1 MKLRKIA
8 LRNIFRNTRRSILSA
23 TAIAVAAMT
32 MTFLFSMLKGMEDE
46 LGYNLQ
52 TFYTGEVRVRNPE
65 YTEYEQLNPLH
76 LRVMEYEEV
85 IRIIEEETDAPLIS
99 PRVSFPG
106 VVYREEDNFHL
117 LGLGVDFTREKEYM
131 ELEDL
136 LKEGRIPEMGKDEA
150 VIGTGLARDI
160 GVGVGDK
167 ITILS
172 QTMRR
177 GSNAITFT
185 VTGLAAFPV
194 EALTEQYL
202 LAPLDRVQYFLRMD
216 EGVTE
221 VLVRYP
227 GHNRSI
233 AQAESI
239 NQALENAGFTDIEAR
254 SWENMRTTYSFVKMA
269 SAIYNFIAIFL
280 FLLGSTVI
288 ISTTMMVV
296 YERMREIGT
305 IAALGMRGGQI
316 VKLFFLEALFISIA
330 GSLAGVLLG
339 IGITVPLSYIGLNFG
354 EAMQGVS
361 MEISNIVYPRLNL
374 PAAVFVFI
382 ASVVVASAASFVPSR
397 KAAKIEPIHALRVE

>member
-106 VVYREEDNFHL
+106 VVYREEDNFQL

-160 GVGVGDK
+160 GVGVGEK

-254 SWENMRTTYSFVKMA
+254 SWKKMQTTYSFVKMA

-374 PAAVFVFI
+374 PAAIFVFI

>member
-160 GVGVGDK
+160 GVGVGEK

-177 GSNAITFT
+177 GSNAITFM

-254 SWENMRTTYSFVKMA
+254 SWEKMQTTYSFVKMA

-354 EAMQGVS
+354 EAMRGVS

-374 PAAVFVFI
+374 PAAIFVFI

>member
-1 MKLRKIA
+1 MKLGKIA

-23 TAIAVAAMT
+23 IAIAVAALT
-32 MTFLFSMLKGMEDE
+32 MTFLFSMLKGMQDD

-52 TFYTGEVRVRNPE
+52 TFYTGEVRVRDPE
-65 YTEYEQLNPLH
+65 YTQYEQLNPLH
-76 LRVMEYEEV
+76 LRVHNYEEV
-85 IRIIEEETDAPLIS
+85 IGIIEEETDAPLVS

-106 VVYREEDNFHL
+106 VVYKEEDNFHL
-117 LGLGVDFTREKEYM
+117 MGLGVDFNREKEYM
-131 ELEDL
+131 KLEEL
-136 LKEGRIPEMGKDEA
+136 LKDGRIPEMGKDEA
-150 VIGTGLARDI
+150 VIGTGLAEDI
-160 GVGVGDK
+160 GVKVGDK

-202 LAPLDRVQYFLRMD
+202 LAPLDRIQYFLRMD
-216 EGVTE
+216 ESVTE

-227 GHNRSI
+227 DHNRSI
-233 AQAESI
+233 AEAESI
-239 NQALENAGFTDIEAR
+239 NRALKDAGFTDIEAR
-254 SWENMRTTYSFVKMA
+254 SWEKMQTTYSFIKMA

-330 GSLAGVLLG
+330 GSFIGVVLG
-339 IGITVPLSYIGLNFG
+339 IGITIPLSQIGLDFG
-354 EAMQGVS
+354 SAMEGVS
-361 MEISNIVYPRLNL
+361 MEISNVVYPQLNI
-374 PAAVFVFI
+374 PAAIFVFVTAVI
-382 ASVVVASAASFVPSR
+382 VASAASFIPSR

>member
-23 TAIAVAAMT
+23 IAIAVAALT
-32 MTFLFSMLKGMEDE
+32 MTFLFSMLKGMQEE

-65 YTEYEQLNPLH
+65 YTEFEQLNPLH
-76 LRVMEYEEV
+76 LRVHNYEEV
-85 IRIIEEETDAPLIS
+85 ISIIEEETDAPLIS
-99 PRVSFPG
+99 PRVTFPG
-106 VVYREEDNFHL
+106 VIYQEEDNYHL
-117 LGLGVDFTREKEYM
+117 MGLGVDFTKEREYM
-131 ELEDL
+131 NLEDL
-136 LKEGRIPEMGKDEA
+136 LKEGRIPEMGKDETLL
-150 VIGTGLARDI
+150 GTGLARDI

-167 ITILS
+167 VTILS

-194 EALTEQYL
+194 EALTEQSL

-216 EGVTE
+216 ESVTE

-227 GHNRSI
+227 DSNKSM

-239 NQALENAGFTDIEAR
+239 NRALQNAGYTDIEAR
-254 SWENMRTTYSFVKMA
+254 SWETMQTTYSFIKMA
-269 SAIYNFIAIFL
+269 GAIYNFIAIFL

-330 GSLAGVLLG
+330 GSFIGVVLG
-339 IGITVPLSYIGLNFG
+339 IGVTIPLSQIGLDFG
-354 EAMQGVS
+354 SAMEGVS
-361 MEISNIVYPRLNL
+361 MEISNVVYPRLNI
-374 PAAVFVFI
+374 PAAIFVFFAAI
-382 ASVVVASAASFVPSR
+382 IVASVASYFPSR